1 MIRIEQLNFTRRDG
15 DQKHS
20 VLKDLSLTLE
30 PGEQLA
36 LLGDSGSGKTTLLH
50 LLAGLLKPDSGLL
63 RINQQELTGLSQK
76 QLALYRRSIG
86 LIFQQHQL
94 LAPLTVADNI
104 LFQYRLNEGKK
115 NSKQAAKSV
124 QQEKQALQIL
134 AERLGIAHKLHV
146 LPHQLS
152 GGEQQRVGIAR
163 ALIHQPQLILADEPT
178 GNLDQERSIEVVK
191 LMTALCKELNIN
203 LIMVTHSQQL
213 AHYFERVLYLKAG
226 CLEEMPRPSESFF

>member
-20 VLKDLSLTLE
+20 VLKDLNLTLE

-50 LLAGLLKPDSGLL
+50 LLAGLLKPDSGSL
-63 RINQQELTGLSQK
+63 RINQQELNGLSQK
-76 QLALYRRSIG
+76 QLALYRRNIG

-94 LAPLTVADNI
+94 LAPLTVEDNI

-115 NSKQAAKSV
+115 NSKQTVK
-124 QQEKQALQIL
+124 QEKQALQIL
-134 AERLGIAHKLHV
+134 AERLGIAHKLQA

-191 LMTALCKELNIN
+191 LMTELCKERHIN

-226 CLEEMPRPSESFF
+226 CLEEMPRPSESSL

>member
-20 VLKDLSLTLE
+20 VLKDLNLTLE

-50 LLAGLLKPDSGLL
+50 LLAGLLKPDSGSL
-63 RINQQELTGLSQK
+63 RINQQELNGLSQK
-76 QLALYRRSIG
+76 QLALYRRNIG

-94 LAPLTVADNI
+94 LAPLTVEDNI

-115 NSKQAAKSV
+115 NSKQTVK
-124 QQEKQALQIL
+124 QEKQALQIL
-134 AERLGIAHKLHV
+134 AERLGIAHKLQA

-191 LMTALCKELNIN
+191 LMTELCKERHIN

-226 CLEEMPRPSESFF
+226 CLEKMSNPSEPSL

>member
-134 AERLGIAHKLHV
+134 AERLGIAHKLHA

-191 LMTALCKELNIN
+191 LMTALCKERNIN